1 MSQRETPSVVGRFSP
16 QPHVTQSSL
25 APSPYLRVCFFITLR
40 SHCTFVKLWRNQAKT
55 TMILLYAA
63 FLKAYPSKP
72 KQQSQKEFNLKWNEL
87 KSDKANLQKNVDSLM
102 IEYRDISLKHTG
114 KLMSYW
120 STLPKQN
127 VSTASAHPPE
137 SLPLE
142 FLPDS
147 DQFIEK
153 NDDGHAIPSQSFA
166 SASGSQIPP
175 TKRTIYET
183 KAQDHLKTQIDLINS
198 DLVGL
203 YKRRDSGFITEEQEK
218 EIKSKKIKLHGLDL
232 ELKKKVREQER
243 QKKIQGNQKRKPCQ
257 AL

>member
-1 MSQRETPSVVGRFSP
+1 MEK
-16 QPHVTQSSL
+16 SSKNN
-25 APSPYLRVCFFITLR
+25 YD
-40 SHCTFVKLWRNQAKT
+40 
-55 TMILLYAA
+55 LLYAA

-142 FLPDS
+142 LWALLFPVSYKFKSILSTNRVGYDNGNQEIMCNKILS
-147 DQFIEK
+147 
-153 NDDGHAIPSQSFA
+153 
-166 SASGSQIPP
+166 
-175 TKRTIYET
+175 TKT
-183 KAQDHLKTQIDLINS
+183 DLI
-198 DLVGL
+198 
-203 YKRRDSGFITEEQEK
+203 FIY
-218 EIKSKKIKLHGLDL
+218 S
-232 ELKKKVREQER
+232 
-243 QKKIQGNQKRKPCQ
+243 
-257 AL
+257 